1 MASSS
6 EPAQKFDFKSE
17 LISVLPHLRAFARS
31 LTGQR
36 DAADDLVQDA
46 LTKAWASR
54 DRFEPGTS
62 MKAWTFMI
70 LRNSY
75 ISQMRRRRFTSDWDE
90 ERAARVLVI
99 SASQDGNLE
108 LGDLHR
114 ALQVLPEQQREALI
128 LVGAGGLSY
137 EEVAQICGVA
147 IGTVKSRVAR
157 ARAALAALIE
167 SGNICSRMGQ
177 PDDGSETDT
186 ADVILN
192 EVEVIEKRYAGSR
205 ASSR

>member
-6 EPAQKFDFKSE
+6 DPALQFDFKSE

-157 ARAALAALIE
+157 ARAALAGLIE

-177 PDDGSETDT
+177 DDKEKAET

-192 EVEVIEKRYAGSR
+192 EVEVIENRYAGTR
-205 ASSR
+205 ATTR

>member
-6 EPAQKFDFKSE
+6 DPALQFDFKSE

-157 ARAALAALIE
+157 ARAALAGLIE

-177 PDDGSETDT
+177 DDQDKAET

-192 EVEVIEKRYAGSR
+192 EVEVIENRYAGTR
-205 ASSR
+205 VTTR

>member
-6 EPAQKFDFKSE
+6 EPALQFDFKSE

-157 ARAALAALIE
+157 ARAALAGLIE

-177 PDDGSETDT
+177 DDDEKAET

-192 EVEVIEKRYAGSR
+192 EVEVIENRYAGSR
-205 ASSR
+205 VTTR

>member
-6 EPAQKFDFKSE
+6 DPALQFDFKSE

-177 PDDGSETDT
+177 DDKDKSET

-192 EVEVIEKRYAGSR
+192 EVEVIENRYAGSR
-205 ASSR
+205 VTTR

>member
-1 MASSS
+1 MVSSS
-6 EPAQKFDFKSE
+6 DPALQFDFKSE

-147 IGTVKSRVAR
+147 IGTVKSRIAR
-157 ARAALAALIE
+157 ARAALAGLIE
-167 SGNICSRMGQ
+167 SGNICSRIGQ
-177 PDDGSETDT
+177 GDKDKGET

-192 EVEVIEKRYAGSR
+192 EVEVIENRYAGTR
-205 ASSR
+205 VTTR

>member
-6 EPAQKFDFKSE
+6 EPAPKFDFKSE

-114 ALQVLPEQQREALI
+114 ALQILPEQQREALI

-177 PDDGSETDT
+177 DESGKAET

-192 EVEVIEKRYAGSR
+192 EVEVIENRYSGTR
-205 ASSR
+205 ATSSR

>member
-6 EPAQKFDFKSE
+6 DPALQFDFKSE

-157 ARAALAALIE
+157 ARAALASLIE

-177 PDDGSETDT
+177 EEKEKSET

-192 EVEVIEKRYAGSR
+192 EVEVIENRYAGSR
-205 ASSR
+205 LTTR

>member
-1 MASSS
+1 MVSSS
-6 EPAQKFDFKSE
+6 DPVLQFDFKSE

-108 LGDLHR
+108 LDDLHR

-167 SGNICSRMGQ
+167 SGNIRSRMGQ
-177 PDDGSETDT
+177 NDKGKPET
-186 ADVILN
+186 ADMILN
-192 EVEVIEKRYAGSR
+192 EVEVIENRYAGSR
-205 ASSR
+205 ATTR

>member
-6 EPAQKFDFKSE
+6 EPALQFDFKSE

-157 ARAALAALIE
+157 ARAALAGLIE

-177 PDDGSETDT
+177 DDNEKAET

-192 EVEVIEKRYAGSR
+192 EVEVIENRYAGSR
-205 ASSR
+205 VTTR

>member
-6 EPAQKFDFKSE
+6 EPALQFDFKSE

-177 PDDGSETDT
+177 DDNDNTET

-192 EVEVIEKRYAGSR
+192 EVEVIENRYAGSR
-205 ASSR
+205 ATTR

>member
-6 EPAQKFDFKSE
+6 EPAPEFDFKSE
-17 LISVLPHLRAFARS
+17 LIAVLPHLRAFARS

-114 ALQVLPEQQREALI
+114 ALQILPEQQREALI

-177 PDDGSETDT
+177 DDNPDTET
-186 ADVILN
+186 ADAILN
-192 EVEVIEKRYAGSR
+192 EVEVIENRYSTSR

>member
-6 EPAQKFDFKSE
+6 EPAPKFDFKSE

-114 ALQVLPEQQREALI
+114 ALQILPEQQREALI

-177 PDDGSETDT
+177 DESGKAET

-192 EVEVIEKRYAGSR
+192 EVEVIENRYTGTR

>member
-6 EPAQKFDFKSE
+6 EPAPKFDFKSE

-114 ALQVLPEQQREALI
+114 ALQILPEQQREALI

-157 ARAALAALIE
+157 ARAALASLIE
-167 SGNICSRMGQ
+167 SGNICSRMGH
-177 PDDGSETDT
+177 DDT
-186 ADVILN
+186 ADTETADAILN
-192 EVEVIEKRYAGSR
+192 EVEVIESRYSGNR

>member
-6 EPAQKFDFKSE
+6 EPALQFDFKSE

-157 ARAALAALIE
+157 ARAALAGLIE

-177 PDDGSETDT
+177 DDNEKAET

-192 EVEVIEKRYAGSR
+192 EVEVIENRYAGTRVTSR
-205 ASSR
+205 

>member
-6 EPAQKFDFKSE
+6 EPALQFDFKSE

-157 ARAALAALIE
+157 ARAALAGLIE

-177 PDDGSETDT
+177 DDAEKAET

-192 EVEVIEKRYAGSR
+192 EVEVIENRYAGSR
-205 ASSR
+205 VTTR

>member
-1 MASSS
+1 MVSSS
-6 EPAQKFDFKSE
+6 DPALQFDFKSE

-157 ARAALAALIE
+157 ARAALAGLIE
-167 SGNICSRMGQ
+167 SGNICSRIGQ
-177 PDDGSETDT
+177 GDKDKGET

-192 EVEVIEKRYAGSR
+192 EVEVIENRYAGTR
-205 ASSR
+205 VTTR